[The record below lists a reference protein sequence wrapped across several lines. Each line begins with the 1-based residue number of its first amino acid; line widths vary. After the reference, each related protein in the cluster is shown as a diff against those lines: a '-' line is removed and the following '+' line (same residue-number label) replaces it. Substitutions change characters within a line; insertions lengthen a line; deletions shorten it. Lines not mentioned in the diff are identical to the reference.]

1 MDGEEKNALSHRYKA
16 LDLLRTYLLEQ
27 AKQ

>member
-16 LDLLRTYLLEQ
+16 LDHLRTYLLEQ
-27 AKQ
+27 KQQ